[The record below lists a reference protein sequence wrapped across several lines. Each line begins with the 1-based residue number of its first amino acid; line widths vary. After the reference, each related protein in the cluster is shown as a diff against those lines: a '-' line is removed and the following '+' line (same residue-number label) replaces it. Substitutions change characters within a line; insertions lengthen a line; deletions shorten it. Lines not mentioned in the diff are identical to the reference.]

1 MTAATLLAASAG
13 GIAALGATDLA
24 QEWSGRRRATAR
36 NRVALGLL
44 LRAGRGLATRA
55 PRDLAARIDVAGLDV
70 PPGDVM
76 AVKTG
81 AALVALLATLPLA
94 PDLPDRLGPAGC
106 ALIAAGAFLAPD
118 VWLRRRA
125 RARRVTVE
133 AELADVL
140 DLLRVG
146 VAAGLS
152 TGRAL
157 GEVGRRHP
165 GTLAAE
171 LRRVAHAVSL
181 GVPLADCLATLERRC
196 PAAGIAPL
204 TAALSRAAR
213 HGSPLG
219 ATLEAQAAEARSR
232 SARGHTERAARA
244 APQVQL
250 VVALA
255 LVPSVLLLVAAALVP
270 A

>member
-1 MTAATLLAASAG
+1 MTAATVLAAAAG
-13 GIAALGATDLA
+13 GVAALGATDLA
-24 QEWSGRRRATAR
+24 QARARAHRASTPRRI
-36 NRVALGLL
+36 ALALL
-44 LRAGRGLATRA
+44 SRAGRGLAARA
-55 PRDLAARIDVAGLDV
+55 PRDLAARLEVAGLDT

-81 AALVALLATLPLA
+81 GALVALLATLPLA
-94 PDLPDRLGPAGC
+94 ADLPGRLGPPGC
-106 ALIAAGAFLAPD
+106 ALAAAGAFLAPD

-125 RARRVTVE
+125 RGRRVAVE

-140 DLLRVG
+140 DLLRVA

-157 GEVGRRHP
+157 AEVGRRHP
-165 GTLAAE
+165 GTLASEIHRA
-171 LRRVAHAVSL
+171 AHAVAL
-181 GVPLADCLATLERRC
+181 GVPAAAALAGLERRC

-204 TAALSRAAR
+204 TAALRRAAR
-213 HGSPLG
+213 HGAALG
-219 ATLEAQAAEARSR
+219 PALEAQAAEARSR
-232 SARGHTERAARA
+232 SARAHAERAARA

-250 VVALA
+250 VVALV
-255 LVPSVLLLVAAALVP
+255 LVPSVLLLVAAALIP